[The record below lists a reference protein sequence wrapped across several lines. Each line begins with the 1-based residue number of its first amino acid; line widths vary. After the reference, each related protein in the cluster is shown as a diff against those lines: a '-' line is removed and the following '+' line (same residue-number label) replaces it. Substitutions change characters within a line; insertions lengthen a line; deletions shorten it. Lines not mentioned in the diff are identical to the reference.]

1 MPVGKEERVGSRG
14 TRDTDG
20 GKRIAIELTVSIASL
35 AMLLIG
41 GVWYFRRVERIF
53 ADRI

>member
-1 MPVGKEERVGSRG
+1 LLGAAAPGPELCVSVGS
-14 TRDTDG
+14 
-20 GKRIAIELTVSIASL
+20 
-35 AMLLIG
+35 LLVLLFG